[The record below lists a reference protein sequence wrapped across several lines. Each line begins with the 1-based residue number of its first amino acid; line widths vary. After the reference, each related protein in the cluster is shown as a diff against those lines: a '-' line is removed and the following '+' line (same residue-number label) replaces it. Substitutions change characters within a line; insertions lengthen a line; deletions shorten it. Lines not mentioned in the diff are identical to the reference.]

1 MKVFRDVISIHTEA
15 SQQFLDITK
24 SVRDAVARSA
34 IESGVLVVSSLHTT
48 LALFVNEFQ
57 SALIDDLATILQKL
71 VPKRAGY
78 LHDDPRY
85 SDCDRGNGHAHLR
98 TMLLGRSVSLAV
110 AEGEPTLGRYESII
124 LAEWDGPRDR
134 TVAVQVVGA

>member
-1 MKVFRDVISIHTEA
+1 MKVFRDVIPIRTEE

-24 SVRDAVARSA
+24 PVRDVVARSA
-34 IESGVLVVSSLHTT
+34 IRSGVLIVGSLHTT
-48 LALFVNEFQ
+48 MALFVNEFQ
-57 SALIDDLATILQKL
+57 SALIDDLAAILQTL

-78 LHDDPRY
+78 FHDDPRH

-110 AEGEPTLGRYESII
+110 ADGEPTLGQYESII
-124 LAEWDGPRDR
+124 IAEWDGPRER
-134 TVAVQVVGA
+134 TVALQVIGT